1 MYWSVGLE
9 DRTLLSAVSALA
21 LPAEIASAVPLALA
35 SDGSAVQAGTLADAS
50 QVDVYR
56 YVAPVSGRVALYVD
70 STQGFQTDSLSALD
84 ARGNELLNH
93 DHGLPNLPS
102 SFDVVDVAWGE
113 TYYLVVSGVETT
125 FQGDYLLGVTR
136 SLSASDP
143 LIPTPGD
150 VATTSGTIE
159 TPGQINAYEF
169 IAPTSGRLTFRES
182 ALQGTSFASNLILLD
197 GTGNEL
203 VASDTVVDG
212 VDELA
217 RFDVTAGRTY
227 FVLAGEANDGTG
239 TYTVGVSPDDFGDTP
254 DTSYALPL
262 RGDVVTTQSG
272 AIEVAGDRDMFRF
285 VAPATGPMTVGL
297 EVLAADGLNGSLF
310 VLDNNGSVIGTD
322 QAVGGPGLSVQF
334 QAVRGQP
341 YFAEVAGS
349 GTSTGHYSLTVTPV
363 QFGVDFRSAY
373 DLTPDATSSPLEG
386 MIGSAGQVEYFR
398 FVAPATGVLSAR
410 ADPSPGST
418 LAPGI
423 TAYDANQNP
432 IASPGGGLV
441 NVPVEAGLTYFLA
454 VAADTKAT
462 PGTMT
467 GAYTLSLT
475 LAGQSSADGPP
486 ASATQVALG
495 LEPTTTGFASPGPQ
509 QFFRINPTGEGRLVA
524 VLSNVGFVA
533 RLSLYDGQNLLVQSD
548 GSAGGGP
555 DELID
560 QHLQAGTFFLGVAAL
575 SGSGTFRLS
584 TSFTATSAPFASSLR
599 EFNGSD
605 VQLASADFNHDGVL
619 DLVTPEGVRLGTG
632 DGTFQAAPTGTPT
645 FANMNTPDH
654 IVTGDLNGDGIP
666 DLVVTDP
673 VTAEV
678 TVLLGRGDGTF
689 RRLDPFA
696 VPGGAGALVEADF
709 NHDGRPDLAVAGRD
723 SAVVTV
729 LLGNGDGTFRLSQSL
744 GTSSTPGSLAVG
756 DFNGDGRPDL
766 AVACQ
771 TSTGVSVLYGQGDG
785 TFSGRVDLATTY
797 DPSDVAAGDLNGDGR
812 SDLIVLVG
820 ASLLTTYLSQKD
832 GGFLIHSQQ
841 LGGVDLSLATGDFNH
856 DGHLDVALS
865 NFANN
870 FASVLLGNGDG
881 TFQDQSLIDAGQPTG
896 AVLAGDFNGD
906 GRTDLAFAPA
916 SGDQSGFSVYMGRG
930 DGTFQ
935 APNTQNAGFD
945 AEAITTADF
954 NGDGIPD
961 LVAVDRQRSSLTV
974 LLGRG
979 DGNFR
984 SPLTF
989 PVGANPDALV
999 VADFNGDGRPDL
1011 AVADYGS
1018 NTVSILL
1025 GRGDGTFE
1033 TQRQIVTGDS
1043 PSALVT
1049 GDFNG
1054 DGIPDLA
1061 VVNDGS
1067 STVTILL
1074 GRGDG
1079 TFAPPEII
1087 KGDFANAI
1095 ATGDFYGDGKTDLA
1109 VASADSANVY
1119 ILRGDGQ
1126 GSFEDPIAYPT
1137 ASPPQSLAVADFNG
1151 DGWPDLVTVGDQ
1163 PPSVSV
1169 LLNKGHGLFGGFQ
1182 QYPANDS
1189 PVYVAAADLGG
1200 RGIID
1205 LVVVGGATDVS
1216 DGDLTIFQG
1225 DGLGGFQQ
1233 AASPATGYGPVSVAV
1248 NDFNGDGRPD
1258 LAVATYDGLN
1268 ILLGLGGGTFTPN
1281 SELATIPHQT
1291 PVLADLNGD
1300 GTQDVIVTSQ
1310 DGRILWRKGR
1320 PGAPGSFDPP
1330 VVINP
1335 GFPARDVVV
1344 VQTHSGPVIAAVDLF
1359 DDAVSLYRVRGS
1371 TFTRIGILPTG
1382 HLPVQIL
1389 AGDLNGDGN
1398 TDLIVRCTAGG
1409 VASIYLGD
1417 GLGDFR
1423 RLPDQGIGMGVSDIA
1438 LADLSHPGVPDIVLS
1453 DQITGDVRVLP
1464 NLGDATFGPLR
1475 RYRAGAGLYALNR
1488 DNFPIPYLNS
1498 LEGTSS
1504 LAVGNFVAGGPLDV
1518 VALNPGTNTIGLLTG
1533 LGGGRF
1539 SNPVRIST
1547 TLPGSF
1553 VRAAD
1558 LTGDGVTD
1566 LVILD
1571 ADGLQ
1576 VVLGD
1581 GKGGFLPPVS
1591 YDAGPEPTGLTIAD
1605 VNHDGRLDLLV
1616 GNPYGDVLVLQGNG
1630 DGTFQPYRKTDQNVT
1645 LAVADLTGSGKLDVV
1660 LADQGLDRVSVQY
1673 GGGGSARV
1681 ADHAQGLVAPGAVQL
1696 VDLNGDGIKDLV
1708 VANSGSNNVLVYP
1721 GLGGGRFGP
1730 ALNDGHGFFTGT
1742 NPVGITV
1749 ADVGNGRPDLVVA
1762 NKGSNDVSI
1771 LLNQPTADGG
1781 FTFTPGPRLKAGAG
1795 PVSTAVQY
1803 QNGKPDI
1810 LVSNSV
1816 SNNVMLIPGVGN
1828 GFFNDQ
1834 NPITFPVGNS
1844 PGPIFVGNFDGK
1856 SDLVTV
1862 NAGSNDVTLVSDFM
1876 GQSPLTTTIS
1886 SGGEDPVAAFM
1897 FQSGNGFDSLIVA
1910 DNGDGHF
1917 ELLEGSASGFIAEPT
1932 ITEPGLPNP
1941 TSLAFATLT
1950 GGQIEF
1956 FATTAGVESATL
1968 LSYTLPKSDAATPSL
1983 VPLRDSSLALVA
1995 TLLTL
2000 TIESTD
2006 SQEGNNP
2013 SESTA
2018 TPASFLPGTS
2028 VLVVQAL
2035 LKGTS
2040 GAYDDDGGEE
2050 RSQESVVTPTPS
2062 VAQAAPTWERFV
2074 VGLDEAFEEI
2084 REKLR
2089 DRFVGDADE
2098 RAEPPTNPPAS
2109 RAQDHPEASVG
2120 DLDSRREGAGAGDH
2134 ARAVDEILGTWQF
2147 LDMNP
2152 VPEVPV
2158 PAETATPALPT
2169 RSLARESRSPASGA
2183 MNVSFSQALAECV
2196 LGVSYMAL
2204 AGNGRPSGRGGRRR
2218 PSCWDVRALSR
2229 GPKSPFC

>member
-1 MYWSVGLE
+1 MNSERLDHFPRTRRRRRLRRRTRRAGRGLVYWSVCLE

-56 YVAPVSGRVALYVD
+56 YVAPFSGRIAFYVD
-70 STQGFQTDSLSALD
+70 TNVAFQTQYLSALD

-93 DHGLPNLPS
+93 NQGLPSQYPD
-102 SFDVVDVAWGE
+102 FDVVDVAKGE
-113 TYYLVVSGVETT
+113 TYYLVVRGDKYVFT
-125 FQGDYLLGVTR
+125 GDYLFGVTG
-136 SLSASDP
+136 SLSASDR
-143 LIPTPGD
+143 LFPTPGG

-159 TPGQINAYEF
+159 TPGQINAYQF
-169 IAPTSGRLTFRES
+169 IAPTSGRLTFREG

-197 GTGNEL
+197 DTGNEL
-203 VASDTVVDG
+203 VAGSTVVDG

-217 RFDVTAGRTY
+217 RLDVTAGRTY
-227 FVLAGEANDGTG
+227 LILAGEANDGTG
-239 TYTVGVSPDDFGDTP
+239 TYTLGLSPDDIGDTP

-262 RGDVVTTQSG
+262 HGDVVTTQSG

-285 VAPATGPMTVGL
+285 VAPATGLMMVGL
-297 EVLAADGLNGSLF
+297 EVPAADGLNGSLS

-322 QAVGGPGLSVQF
+322 QAGGGPGLNVRF

-349 GTSTGHYSLTVTPV
+349 GASTGHYSLTVTPV
-363 QFGVDFRSAY
+363 QFGGDFGSAY
-373 DLTPDATSSPLEG
+373 DMTPDATSSPLEG
-386 MIGSAGQVEYFR
+386 LIGSAGQVEYFR

-418 LAPGI
+418 LTPGI
-423 TAYDANQNP
+423 AAYDANQNP

-441 NVPVEAGLTYFLA
+441 NLPVEAGLTYFLA
-454 VAADTKAT
+454 VAADSKAT
-462 PGTMT
+462 LGTMT
-467 GAYTLSLT
+467 GTYTLSLT
-475 LAGQSSADGPP
+475 LAGQSAADGPP

-509 QFFRINPTGEGRLVA
+509 QFFRINPMGEGRLVA

-533 RLSLYDGQNLLVQSD
+533 RLSLYDGQNLLFQSD

-729 LLGNGDGTFRLSQSL
+729 LLGNGDGTFRLSQSF

-1033 TQRQIVTGDS
+1033 TQRQIMTGDS

-1095 ATGDFYGDGKTDLA
+1095 AAGDFYGDGKTDLA

-1119 ILRGDGQ
+1119 ILREDGQ

-1182 QYPANDS
+1182 QYPADDS

-1268 ILLGLGGGTFTPN
+1268 ILLGLGGGTFTPY

-1423 RLPDQGIGMGVSDIA
+1423 RLSDQGIGMGVSDIA

-1475 RYRAGAGLYALNR
+1475 RYRASAGLYALNR

-1591 YDAGPEPTGLTIAD
+1591 L
-1605 VNHDGRLDLLV
+1605 
-1616 GNPYGDVLVLQGNG
+1616 
-1630 DGTFQPYRKTDQNVT
+1630 
-1645 LAVADLTGSGKLDVV
+1645 
-1660 LADQGLDRVSVQY
+1660 
-1673 GGGGSARV
+1673 
-1681 ADHAQGLVAPGAVQL
+1681 
-1696 VDLNGDGIKDLV
+1696 
-1708 VANSGSNNVLVYP
+1708 
-1721 GLGGGRFGP
+1721 
-1730 ALNDGHGFFTGT
+1730 
-1742 NPVGITV
+1742 
-1749 ADVGNGRPDLVVA
+1749 
-1762 NKGSNDVSI
+1762 
-1771 LLNQPTADGG
+1771 
-1781 FTFTPGPRLKAGAG
+1781 
-1795 PVSTAVQY
+1795 
-1803 QNGKPDI
+1803 
-1810 LVSNSV
+1810 
-1816 SNNVMLIPGVGN
+1816 
-1828 GFFNDQ
+1828 
-1834 NPITFPVGNS
+1834 
-1844 PGPIFVGNFDGK
+1844 
-1856 SDLVTV
+1856 
-1862 NAGSNDVTLVSDFM
+1862 
-1876 GQSPLTTTIS
+1876 
-1886 SGGEDPVAAFM
+1886 
-1897 FQSGNGFDSLIVA
+1897 
-1910 DNGDGHF
+1910 
-1917 ELLEGSASGFIAEPT
+1917 
-1932 ITEPGLPNP
+1932 
-1941 TSLAFATLT
+1941 
-1950 GGQIEF
+1950 
-1956 FATTAGVESATL
+1956 
-1968 LSYTLPKSDAATPSL
+1968 
-1983 VPLRDSSLALVA
+1983 
-1995 TLLTL
+1995 
-2000 TIESTD
+2000 
-2006 SQEGNNP
+2006 
-2013 SESTA
+2013 
-2018 TPASFLPGTS
+2018 
-2028 VLVVQAL
+2028 
-2035 LKGTS
+2035 
-2040 GAYDDDGGEE
+2040 
-2050 RSQESVVTPTPS
+2050 
-2062 VAQAAPTWERFV
+2062 
-2074 VGLDEAFEEI
+2074 
-2084 REKLR
+2084 
-2089 DRFVGDADE
+2089 
-2098 RAEPPTNPPAS
+2098 
-2109 RAQDHPEASVG
+2109 
-2120 DLDSRREGAGAGDH
+2120 
-2134 ARAVDEILGTWQF
+2134 
-2147 LDMNP
+2147 
-2152 VPEVPV
+2152 
-2158 PAETATPALPT
+2158 
-2169 RSLARESRSPASGA
+2169 
-2183 MNVSFSQALAECV
+2183 
-2196 LGVSYMAL
+2196 
-2204 AGNGRPSGRGGRRR
+2204 
-2218 PSCWDVRALSR
+2218 
-2229 GPKSPFC
+2229 